1 MVRPYQFKAFLISAV
16 LMVVCLAIFAPKPIN
31 ALTPLDEEALVD
43 LSPSLIKQ
51 LEEKEKSLPPL
62 PQKEFNNS
70 ICFKRCHTKKEL
82 SPSQKTRKQWIILIE
97 KNGHAIF
104 QKIPWESTAQ
114 KDQILIYLLRH
125 ARDAETIKEGIGVW
139 N

>member
-1 MVRPYQFKAFLISAV
+1 MVKPYQFKAFLISAV

-70 ICFKRCHTKKEL
+70 ICFKRCHTKKKL

>member
-1 MVRPYQFKAFLISAV
+1 MLKSYILKAFVISTG
-16 LMVVCLAIFAPKPIN
+16 LFLVCLSIFGPKPIS
-31 ALTPLDEEALVD
+31 ALTPLDEEALIE

-62 PQKEFNNS
+62 PQNEFNNS
-70 ICFKRCHTKKEL
+70 ICFKRCHTEKDF
-82 SPSQKTRKQWIILIE
+82 SPSRKTRKQWIILIE

-104 QKIPWESTAQ
+104 QKIPWESMEQ
-114 KDQILIYLLRH
+114 KDQVLIYLLRH